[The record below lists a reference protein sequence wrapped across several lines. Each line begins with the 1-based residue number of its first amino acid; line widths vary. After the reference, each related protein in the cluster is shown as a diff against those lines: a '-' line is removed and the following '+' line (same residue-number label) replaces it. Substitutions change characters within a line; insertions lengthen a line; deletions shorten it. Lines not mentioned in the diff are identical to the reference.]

1 MAEFTPNYQFEK
13 PSNEEKYFIHKFN
26 QNFQKVDDALKEH
39 DDTIAENKS
48 QEENDISDL
57 RDELTDYADNAV
69 SKHNLSEDDNL
80 HPHIQNQITKALAD
94 AKKYAYSKQETNEQ
108 ISLHNSDGSAHQDI
122 RDSINRIGDVADTAA
137 ANAVAG
143 HNAPNNNPDTHSD
156 IRADIELARQ
166 HADEVFAQHNA
177 DPHAHGVSFE
187 INAISNDDYESGTI
201 DKTWDEMSNAYD
213 SIRNVVLKLG
223 DLDVKITSYNNVDV
237 EYYGNY
243 FDGFDEH
250 RVIIFKDENNIPTFI
265 NKSIWAVSPYVDYGK
280 TNYMYLRT

>member
-1 MAEFTPNYQFEK
+1 MAEYTTNYNFEK

-39 DDTIAENKS
+39 DDTIAANKD
-48 QEENDISDL
+48 QEESDINDL
-57 RDELTDYADNAV
+57 RTEVEEYTDNAV
-69 SKHNLSEDDNL
+69 SAHNLSTDNNL
-80 HPHIQNQITKALAD
+80 HPHLQEKIADALAE
-94 AKKYAYSKQETNEQ
+94 AKEYAYSKQETNDR
-108 ISLHNSDGSAHQDI
+108 ISEHNTSSSAHQDI
-122 RDSINRIGDVADTAA
+122 RDAINGIGDVADTSA
-137 ANAVAG
+137 ANAVAI
-143 HNAPNNNPDTHSD
+143 HNTDINAHED
-156 IRADIELARQ
+156 IRSEIQNAKDY
-166 HADEVFAQHNA
+166 ADEVFAQHNA

-201 DKTWDEMSNAYD
+201 DKTWDELNNAYD

>member
-39 DDTIAENKS
+39 DDTIAANKD
-48 QEENDISDL
+48 QEESDINDL
-57 RDELTDYADNAV
+57 RTEVEEYTDNAI
-69 SKHNLSEDDNL
+69 SAHNLSTDANL
-80 HPHIQNQITKALAD
+80 HPHLQEKIAD
-94 AKKYAYSKQETNEQ
+94 ALTEAKDYTYSKNQTDDRIAE
-108 ISLHNSDGSAHQDI
+108 HNRSSSAHQDI
-122 RDSINRIGDVADTAA
+122 RDAINGIGDVADTSA
-137 ANAVAG
+137 ANAVAI
-143 HNAPNNNPDTHSD
+143 HNTDINAHED
-156 IRADIELARQ
+156 IRSEIQNAKDY
-166 HADEVFAQHNA
+166 ADEVFAQHNA

-201 DKTWDEMSNAYD
+201 DKTWDELNNAYD

>member
-1 MAEFTPNYQFEK
+1 MAEYTPNYQFEK

-26 QNFQKVDDALKEH
+26 QNFQKVDDALREH
-39 DDTIAENKS
+39 DDTIAANKD
-48 QEENDISDL
+48 QEESDINDL
-57 RDELTDYADNAV
+57 RTEVEEYTDNAV
-69 SKHNLSEDDNL
+69 SAHNLSTDNNL
-80 HPHIQNQITKALAD
+80 HPHLQEKIADALAE
-94 AKKYAYSKQETNEQ
+94 AKEYTYSKQETNDR
-108 ISLHNSDGSAHQDI
+108 ISEHNTSPSAHQDI
-122 RDSINRIGDVADTAA
+122 RDAINDIGDVADTSA
-137 ANAVAG
+137 ANAVAT
-143 HNAPNNNPDTHSD
+143 HNTDINAHED
-156 IRADIELARQ
+156 IRSEIQNAKDY
-166 HADEVFAQHNA
+166 ADEVFAQHNA
-177 DPHAHGVSFE
+177 DPNAHGVTFE

>member
-26 QNFQKVDDALKEH
+26 QNFQKVDDALREH
-39 DDTIAENKS
+39 DDTIAANKD
-48 QEENDISDL
+48 QEESDINDL
-57 RDELTDYADNAV
+57 RIEVEEYTDNAI
-69 SKHNLSEDDNL
+69 SAHNLSTDANL
-80 HPHIQNQITKALAD
+80 HPHLQEKIAD
-94 AKKYAYSKQETNEQ
+94 ALTEAKDYTYSKNQTDDRIAE
-108 ISLHNSDGSAHQDI
+108 HNRSSSAHQDI
-122 RDSINRIGDVADTAA
+122 RDAINGIGDVADTSA
-137 ANAVAG
+137 ANAVAI
-143 HNAPNNNPDTHSD
+143 HNTDINAHED
-156 IRADIELARQ
+156 IRSEIQNAKDY
-166 HADEVFAQHNA
+166 ADEVFAQHNA
-177 DPHAHGVSFE
+177 DPHAHGVTFE

-250 RVIIFKDENNIPTFI
+250 RVII
-265 NKSIWAVSPYVDYGK
+265 
-280 TNYMYLRT
+280 M

>member
-39 DDTIAENKS
+39 DDTIAANKD
-48 QEENDISDL
+48 QEESDINDL
-57 RDELTDYADNAV
+57 RTEVEEYTDNAV
-69 SKHNLSEDDNL
+69 SAHNLSTDNNL
-80 HPHIQNQITKALAD
+80 HPHLQEKIADALAE
-94 AKKYAYSKQETNEQ
+94 AKEYAYSKQETNDR
-108 ISLHNSDGSAHQDI
+108 ISEHNTSTSAHQDI
-122 RDSINRIGDVADTAA
+122 RDAINGIGDVADTSA
-137 ANAVAG
+137 ANAVAI
-143 HNAPNNNPDTHSD
+143 HNTDINAHED
-156 IRADIELARQ
+156 IRSEIQNAKDY
-166 HADEVFAQHNA
+166 ADEVFAQHNA
-177 DPHAHGVSFE
+177 DPHAHGVTFE
-187 INAISNDDYESGTI
+187 INAISNDGYESGTI
-201 DKTWDEMSNAYD
+201 DKTWDELYNAYD

>member
-1 MAEFTPNYQFEK
+1 MAEFTPNYNLEK
-13 PSNEEKYFIHKFN
+13 PAGAEKYYISKFN
-26 QNFQKVDDALKEH
+26 ANADKIDEALKGH
-39 DDTIAENKS
+39 DDTIAANKT
-48 QEENDISDL
+48 QEEQDIADTK
-57 RDELTDYADNAV
+57 EYADNAV
-69 SKHNLSEDDNL
+69 SAHNNAEGDNV
-80 HPHIQNQITKALAD
+80 HPYLQREITEAANKALAD
-94 AKKYAYSKQETNEQ
+94 AKKYAYSKTETDER
-108 ISLHNSDGSAHQDI
+108 ISVHNSDESAHQDI
-122 RDSINRIGDVADTAA
+122 RNIISGMGTDVQTNIE
-137 ANAVAG
+137 NAIAV
-143 HNAPNNNPDTHSD
+143 HNASPESHPD
-156 IRADIELARQ
+156 IRTDYANYTNN
-166 HADEVFAQHNA
+166 VVSTHNN
-177 DPHAHGVSFE
+177 DPEAHGGSFE

-201 DKTWDEMSNAYD
+201 DKTWDELNNAYD

>member
-39 DDTIAENKS
+39 DDTIAANKG
-48 QEENDISDL
+48 QEESDINDL
-57 RDELTDYADNAV
+57 RTEVEEYTDNAI
-69 SKHNLSEDDNL
+69 SAHNLSTDANL
-80 HPHIQNQITKALAD
+80 HPHLQEKIAD
-94 AKKYAYSKQETNEQ
+94 ALTEAKDYAYSKNQTDDRIAE
-108 ISLHNSDGSAHQDI
+108 HNRSSSAHQDI
-122 RDSINRIGDVADTAA
+122 RDAINGIGDVADTSA
-137 ANAVAG
+137 ANAVAI
-143 HNAPNNNPDTHSD
+143 HNTDINAHED
-156 IRADIELARQ
+156 IRSEIQNAKDY
-166 HADEVFAQHNA
+166 ADEVFAQHNA
-177 DPHAHGVSFE
+177 DPHAHGVTFE

>member
-1 MAEFTPNYQFEK
+1 MAEYTPNYQFEK

-39 DDTIAENKS
+39 DDTIAANKD
-48 QEENDISDL
+48 QEESDINDL
-57 RDELTDYADNAV
+57 RTEVEEYTDNAV
-69 SKHNLSEDDNL
+69 SAHNLSTDSNL
-80 HPHIQNQITKALAD
+80 HPHLQEKIADALAE
-94 AKKYAYSKQETNEQ
+94 AKEYAYSKQETNDR
-108 ISLHNSDGSAHQDI
+108 ISEHNADESAHPFI
-122 RDSINRIGDVADTAA
+122 RDMITNFDERAQNVVDGAITV
-137 ANAVAG
+137 

-156 IRADIELARQ
+156 IRADIESARQ

-177 DPHAHGVSFE
+177 DPHAHGVTFE

>member
-1 MAEFTPNYQFEK
+1 MAEYTPNYQFEK

-39 DDTIAENKS
+39 DDTIAANKD
-48 QEENDISDL
+48 QEESDINDL
-57 RDELTDYADNAV
+57 RTEVEEYTDNAI
-69 SKHNLSEDDNL
+69 SAHNLSTDANL
-80 HPHIQNQITKALAD
+80 HPHLQEKIAD
-94 AKKYAYSKQETNEQ
+94 ALTEAKDYAYSKNQTDDRIAE
-108 ISLHNSDGSAHQDI
+108 HNRSSSAHQDI
-122 RDSINRIGDVADTAA
+122 RDAINGIGDVADTSA
-137 ANAVAG
+137 ANAVAI
-143 HNAPNNNPDTHSD
+143 HNTDINAHED
-156 IRADIELARQ
+156 IRSEIQDAKDY
-166 HADEVFAQHNA
+166 ADEVFAQHNA

-201 DKTWDEMSNAYD
+201 DKTWDELSNAYD

>member
-1 MAEFTPNYQFEK
+1 MAEYTTNYNFEK

-39 DDTIAENKS
+39 DDTIAANKN
-48 QEENDISDL
+48 QEESDINEL
-57 RDELTDYADNAV
+57 RTEVEEYTDNAV
-69 SKHNLSEDDNL
+69 SAHNLSTDNNL
-80 HPHIQNQITKALAD
+80 HPHLQEKIADALAE
-94 AKKYAYSKQETNEQ
+94 AKEYAYSKEETGDR
-108 ISLHNSDGSAHQDI
+108 ISEHNTSPSSHQDI
-122 RDSINRIGDVADTAA
+122 RDAINGIGDVADTSA
-137 ANAVAG
+137 ANAVAI
-143 HNAPNNNPDTHSD
+143 HNTDINAHED
-156 IRADIELARQ
+156 IRSEIQNAKDY
-166 HADEVFAQHNA
+166 ADEVFAQHNA

-201 DKTWDEMSNAYD
+201 DKPWDELSNAYD

>member
-1 MAEFTPNYQFEK
+1 MADFTPNYQFEK

-39 DDTIAENKS
+39 DDTIAANKS
-48 QEENDISDL
+48 QEESDISDL
-57 RDELTDYADNAV
+57 RTEVEEYTDNAI
-69 SKHNLSEDDNL
+69 SAHNLSTDANL
-80 HPHIQNQITKALAD
+80 HPHLQEKIAD
-94 AKKYAYSKQETNEQ
+94 ALTEAKDYAYSKNQTDDRIAE
-108 ISLHNSDGSAHQDI
+108 HNRSSSAHQDI
-122 RDSINRIGDVADTAA
+122 RDAINGIGDVADTSA
-137 ANAVAG
+137 ANAVAI
-143 HNAPNNNPDTHSD
+143 HNTDINAHED
-156 IRADIELARQ
+156 IRSEIQNAKDY
-166 HADEVFAQHNA
+166 ADEVFAQHNA
-177 DPHAHGVSFE
+177 DPHAHGVTFE

>member
-39 DDTIAENKS
+39 DDTIAANKD
-48 QEENDISDL
+48 QEESDINDL
-57 RDELTDYADNAV
+57 RTEVEEYTDNAV
-69 SKHNLSEDDNL
+69 SAHNLSTDNNL
-80 HPHIQNQITKALAD
+80 HPHLQEKIADALAE
-94 AKKYAYSKQETNEQ
+94 AKEYAYSKQETNDR
-108 ISLHNSDGSAHQDI
+108 ISEHNTSTSAHQDI
-122 RDSINRIGDVADTAA
+122 RDAINGIGDVADTSA
-137 ANAVAG
+137 ANAVAI
-143 HNAPNNNPDTHSD
+143 HNTDINAHED
-156 IRADIELARQ
+156 IRSEIQNAKDY
-166 HADEVFAQHNA
+166 ADEVFAQHNA

-201 DKTWDEMSNAYD
+201 DKTWDELSNAYD

>member
-1 MAEFTPNYQFEK
+1 MAEYTPNYQFEK

-39 DDTIAENKS
+39 DDTIAANKD
-48 QEENDISDL
+48 QEESDINDI
-57 RDELTDYADNAV
+57 RTEVEEYTDNAV
-69 SKHNLSEDDNL
+69 SAHNLSTDNNL
-80 HPHIQNQITKALAD
+80 HPHLQEKIADALAE
-94 AKKYAYSKQETNEQ
+94 AKEYAYSKQETNDR
-108 ISLHNSDGSAHQDI
+108 ISEHNTSTSAHQDI
-122 RDSINRIGDVADTAA
+122 RDAINGIGDVADTSA
-137 ANAVAG
+137 ANAVAI
-143 HNAPNNNPDTHSD
+143 HNTDINAHED
-156 IRADIELARQ
+156 IRSEIQNAKDY
-166 HADEVFAQHNA
+166 ADEVFAQHNA

-201 DKTWDEMSNAYD
+201 DKTWDELSNAYD

>member
-1 MAEFTPNYQFEK
+1 MAEYTPNYQFEK

-26 QNFQKVDDALKEH
+26 QNFQKVDDALREH
-39 DDTIAENKS
+39 DDTIAANKD
-48 QEENDISDL
+48 QEESDINDL
-57 RDELTDYADNAV
+57 RTEVEEYTDNAV
-69 SKHNLSEDDNL
+69 SAHNLSTDNNL
-80 HPHIQNQITKALAD
+80 HPHLQEKIADALAE
-94 AKKYAYSKQETNEQ
+94 AKEYAYSKQETNDR
-108 ISLHNSDGSAHQDI
+108 ISEHNTSTSAHQDI
-122 RDSINRIGDVADTAA
+122 RDAINGIGDVADTSA
-137 ANAVAG
+137 ANAVAI
-143 HNAPNNNPDTHSD
+143 HNTDINAHED
-156 IRADIELARQ
+156 IRSEIQNAKDY
-166 HADEVFAQHNA
+166 ADEVFAQHNA

-201 DKTWDEMSNAYD
+201 DKTWDELSNAYD

>member
-1 MAEFTPNYQFEK
+1 MAEYTPNYQFEK

-39 DDTIAENKS
+39 DDTIAANKD
-48 QEENDISDL
+48 QEESDINDL
-57 RDELTDYADNAV
+57 RTEVEEYTDNAV
-69 SKHNLSEDDNL
+69 SAHNLSTDNNL
-80 HPHIQNQITKALAD
+80 HPHLQEKIADALAE
-94 AKKYAYSKQETNEQ
+94 AKEYAYSKQETNDR
-108 ISLHNSDGSAHQDI
+108 ISEHNTSTSAHQDI
-122 RDSINRIGDVADTAA
+122 RDAINGIGDVADTSA
-137 ANAVAG
+137 ANAVAI
-143 HNAPNNNPDTHSD
+143 HNTDINAHED
-156 IRADIELARQ
+156 IRSEIQNAKDY
-166 HADEVFAQHNA
+166 ADEVFAQHNA

-201 DKTWDEMSNAYD
+201 DKTWDELSNAYD

>member
-1 MAEFTPNYQFEK
+1 MAEYTPNYQFEK

-26 QNFQKVDDALKEH
+26 QNFQKVDDALKVH
-39 DDTIAENKS
+39 DDTIAANKN
-48 QEENDISDL
+48 QEESDINDL
-57 RDELTDYADNAV
+57 RTEVEEYTDNSV
-69 SKHNLSEDDNL
+69 SAHNLSTDNNL
-80 HPHIQNQITKALAD
+80 HPHLQEKIADTLAE
-94 AKKYAYSKQETNEQ
+94 AKEYAYSKQETNDR
-108 ISLHNSDGSAHQDI
+108 ISEHNTSPSAHQDI
-122 RDSINRIGDVADTAA
+122 RDAINGIGDVADTSA
-137 ANAVAG
+137 ANAVAI
-143 HNAPNNNPDTHSD
+143 HNTDINAHED
-156 IRADIELARQ
+156 IRSEIQNAKDY
-166 HADEVFAQHNA
+166 ADEVFAQHNA
-177 DPHAHGVSFE
+177 DPHAHGVTFE
-187 INAISNDDYESGTI
+187 INAISNDGYESGTI
-201 DKTWDEMSNAYD
+201 DKTWDELYNAYD

>member
-1 MAEFTPNYQFEK
+1 MAEYTPNYQFEK

-26 QNFQKVDDALKEH
+26 QNFQKVDDALREH
-39 DDTIAENKS
+39 DDTIAANKD
-48 QEENDISDL
+48 QEESDINDL
-57 RDELTDYADNAV
+57 RTEVEEYTDNAV
-69 SKHNLSEDDNL
+69 SAHNLSTDNNL
-80 HPHIQNQITKALAD
+80 HPHLQEKIADALAE
-94 AKKYAYSKQETNEQ
+94 AKEYAYSKQETNDR
-108 ISLHNSDGSAHQDI
+108 ISEHNTSPSAHQDI
-122 RDSINRIGDVADTAA
+122 RDAINDIGDVADTSA
-137 ANAVAG
+137 ANAVAT
-143 HNAPNNNPDTHSD
+143 HNTDINAHED
-156 IRADIELARQ
+156 IRSEIQNAKDY
-166 HADEVFAQHNA
+166 ADEVFAQHNA
-177 DPHAHGVSFE
+177 DPNAHGVTFE

>member
-1 MAEFTPNYQFEK
+1 MAEYTPNYQFEK

-39 DDTIAENKS
+39 DDTIAANKN
-48 QEENDISDL
+48 QEESDINDL
-57 RDELTDYADNAV
+57 RTEVEEYTDNAV
-69 SKHNLSEDDNL
+69 SAHNLSTDNNL
-80 HPHIQNQITKALAD
+80 HPHLQEKIAD
-94 AKKYAYSKQETNEQ
+94 ALTEAKEYAYSKEETGDR
-108 ISLHNSDGSAHQDI
+108 ISEHNTSPSAHQDI
-122 RDSINRIGDVADTAA
+122 RDAINGIGDVADTSA
-137 ANAVAG
+137 ANAVAI
-143 HNAPNNNPDTHSD
+143 HNTDINAHED
-156 IRADIELARQ
+156 IRSEIQNAKDY
-166 HADEVFAQHNA
+166 ADEVFAQHNA
-177 DPHAHGVSFE
+177 DPHAHGVTFE

-201 DKTWDEMSNAYD
+201 DKTWDELYNAYD

>member
-1 MAEFTPNYQFEK
+1 MAEYTPNYQFEK

-26 QNFQKVDDALKEH
+26 QNFQKVDDALREH
-39 DDTIAENKS
+39 DDTIAANKD
-48 QEENDISDL
+48 QEESDINDL
-57 RDELTDYADNAV
+57 RTEVEEYTDNAV
-69 SKHNLSEDDNL
+69 SAHNLSTDNNL
-80 HPHIQNQITKALAD
+80 HPHLQEKIADALAE
-94 AKKYAYSKQETNEQ
+94 AKEYAYSKQETNDR
-108 ISLHNSDGSAHQDI
+108 ISEHNTSTSAHQDI
-122 RDSINRIGDVADTAA
+122 RDAINGIGDVADTSA
-137 ANAVAG
+137 ANAVAI
-143 HNAPNNNPDTHSD
+143 HNTDINAHED
-156 IRADIELARQ
+156 IRSEIQNAKDY
-166 HADEVFAQHNA
+166 ADEVFAQHNA
-177 DPHAHGVSFE
+177 DPNAHGVTFE

>member
-1 MAEFTPNYQFEK
+1 MAEYTTNYNFEK

-39 DDTIAENKS
+39 DDTIAANKD
-48 QEENDISDL
+48 QEESDINDL
-57 RDELTDYADNAV
+57 RTEVEEYTDNAV
-69 SKHNLSEDDNL
+69 SAHNLSTDNNL
-80 HPHIQNQITKALAD
+80 HPHLQEKIADALAE
-94 AKKYAYSKQETNEQ
+94 AKEYAYSKQETNDR
-108 ISLHNSDGSAHQDI
+108 ISEHNTSSSAHQDI
-122 RDSINRIGDVADTAA
+122 RDAINGIGDVADTSA
-137 ANAVAG
+137 ANAVAI
-143 HNAPNNNPDTHSD
+143 HNTDINAHED
-156 IRADIELARQ
+156 IRSEIQDAKDY
-166 HADEVFAQHNA
+166 ADEVFAQHNA

-201 DKTWDEMSNAYD
+201 DKTWDELSNAYD